1 MSPVE
6 ESPAEESPAE
16 QNAGNKLK
24 ALAASARAAALPR
37 LVALRDRFL
46 ALGRKQQIA
55 VGAGAGVLVLA
66 LALAGGGSSEVDSDL
81 TFAARRGNLDI
92 TVLEGGALEAL
103 QSQEIR
109 SQVRDRSGVKILSI
123 VEEGYRVTEEDVA
136 AGKILVELDTSSLV
150 DEQLNQEIAVE
161 TAEASFIE
169 RRAEYEI
176 QLNTNMTQLNDARQQ
191 MRFARLDFE
200 KFLGA
205 DIVND
210 IIARLEIEE
219 RLAASEA
226 ADRAVLESADA
237 DTLAANAAQTEAAPA
252 GLPEGIEIDSLPPQ
266 MRDRIERMMAETGG
280 QLPPEMLERMRRFAS
295 GEFPP
300 GGFGQRQGGGFAGGP
315 DGAGFGQGD
324 RGGFAGAPSA
334 GLGGSAPAQPEALES
349 GDRAE
354 EVVVLELPPADIDPE
369 PPEVSL
375 LMDESYM
382 AVRDQI
388 DFTQYADFDQLADGE
403 AKQRLRIL
411 LDELQVSQEE
421 YLLAQD
427 RIEGQ
432 RRLEARGFITP
443 TELEAEELNLNKAAN
458 KQQEKETALR
468 LYIQYTFPKE
478 AEEFLSNFE
487 NAVMAYQR
495 QVKENIAK
503 EAQER
508 ANFSSAERKFNLE
521 KYKLADIELQID
533 AATIEAERPGLV
545 VYGGSNQGS
554 NRYRGNNQEAIQE
567 GATVR
572 ERQPILTIPDM
583 REMAVRVDIHESA
596 VQRVEVGQPA
606 VVSIDA
612 FPDVRLSGEV
622 IKVAVVADS
631 ANSFMNPDLK
641 VYPSQVR
648 IDGTHDWLRPGMSA
662 QVEILVASHADVIHV
677 PVQAVSYF
685 GNDQVVYVNRGGSV
699 ERRVVEVGDFSDSFI
714 EIVSGL
720 EEGEEVLLLPP
731 RQNETA
737 SS

>member
-1 MSPVE
+1 MNPVE
-6 ESPAEESPAE
+6 ESP
-16 QNAGNKLK
+16 GDKLK
-24 ALAASARAAALPR
+24 ALAERARAAALPW
-37 LVALRDRFL
+37 LAALRDRYL
-46 ALGRKQQIA
+46 ALDRKLQIGIA
-55 VGAGAGVLVLA
+55 AGAGVLILA
-66 LALAGGGSSEVDSDL
+66 LALTGGGSGGDSNSL

-109 SQVRDRSGVKILSI
+109 SRVRDRSGVKILSI

-136 AGKILVELDTSSLV
+136 AGMILVELDTSSLV
-150 DEQLNQEIAVE
+150 DNRLSQEIAVE
-161 TAEASFIE
+161 TSEAAFIE
-169 RRAEYEI
+169 RRAAYEI

-226 ADRAVLESADA
+226 ADRAVLE
-237 DTLAANAAQTEAAPA
+237 NAETARTEAEEPEAAPS
-252 GLPEGIEIDSLPPQ
+252 GLPEGIEIESLPPPMQ
-266 MRDRIERMMAETGG
+266 NRIRQMMAENGG
-280 QLPPEMLERMRRFAS
+280 QLPPEMVERMQRFAS

-300 GGFGQRQGGGFAGGP
+300 GGRP
-315 DGAGFGQGD
+315 
-324 RGGFAGAPSA
+324 
-334 GLGGSAPAQPEALES
+334 LEI
-349 GDRAE
+349 GERIE
-354 EVVVLELPPADIDPE
+354 EVAVLELPPSDIDPV
-369 PPEVSL
+369 PPEVTL
-375 LMDESYM
+375 LMDDSYM
-382 AVRDQI
+382 EIRDRI
-388 DFTQYADFDQLADGE
+388 DFTQYADFDELADGE

-478 AEEFLSNFE
+478 AEEFLSNYE

-495 QVKENIAK
+495 QVKENIAR
-503 EAQER
+503 EAQEL

-521 KYKLADIELQID
+521 KYKLADIEAQID
-533 AATIEAERPGLV
+533 AATIEAELPGLV
-545 VYGGSNQGS
+545 VYGGSDQGS
-554 NRYRGNNQEAIQE
+554 SRYRSSSQEAIQE

-583 REMAVRVDIHESA
+583 REMAVSVDIHESA
-596 VQRVEVGQPA
+596 VQRVAAGQPA
-606 VVSIDA
+606 VILIDA
-612 FPDVRLSGEV
+612 YPDVRLTGEV

-662 QVEILVASHADVIHV
+662 QVEILVASHEDVIYV
-677 PVQAVSYF
+677 PVQAVNYF
-685 GNDQVVYVNRGGSV
+685 GTDQVVYVRRGGSI
-699 ERRVVEVGDFSDSFI
+699 ERRVIEVGDFSDSFI
-714 EIVSGL
+714 EVVSGL

-731 RQNETA
+731 REQLE
-737 SS
+737 SSAA